1 MRRKKSSN
9 HNPKVRDNYRLRT
22 GLSIN
27 KKKTISTLRLI
38 KKNTIPS
45 KLFDTFRAVVTK
57 EVINESSGCY
67 AKRKLSDLI
76 NRNEILFGAPFINE
90 LVWSISVCILNKD
103 KINIFI
109 KNIDRLETA
118 VMNDDAKTYG
128 NILNNVEYEF
138 GSSLWLADN
147 KISAM
152 QHWYGVEAKREL
164 IRELRQQAKGNP
176 LVDVIINFIG
186 KRVEDASI
194 PGYLQ
199 SELSK
204 LFKHPNTK
212 LIEEY
217 VKTKIFHENGLTFEQ
232 MGLMLSLDNNSCII
246 DLYESLIKSLQCC
259 ARDENTLKNMKNIL
273 HKPISVLYKSTK
285 DKRLI
290 PILICLGIDFEFD
303 VDLSRE
309 EIIECYTAGK
319 YEDVVNLSAEY
330 FKVDE
335 NKTDISI
342 LFISLKSSRRINQLV
357 EYDGFLKII
366 ANDVNKVMMF
376 DENSYES
383 ALVLNSINNKFLNQT
398 WSSYL
403 KMGVM
408 NELTVQEFVH
418 ELDYLRELYIRD
430 KRISPF
436 SFLLSTDEQYIIKN
450 IKKFPV
456 NSYSLT
462 KLLLELTT
470 TGAIKNQDSA
480 CKISNERYLKYLGRF
495 YLKHGIYDKAADSFE
510 KALEYTSKE
519 GALKCHAA
527 IITAKARAG
536 YLDEATER
544 LVSTF
549 LEWSAVP
556 TTLPIEE
563 IVEYLDQPSQW
574 PTSISLPLTLAI
586 YTNFYK
592 NTKIAHLRYAFET
605 FNIDNDIATPSDL
618 LSSHLNINREH
629 VKLYLQLVWRPE
641 IMGQTL
647 LYNGTKEIEEARIQ
661 VCKVLLEL
669 DSENSSDYQT
679 EIRER
684 VKNLELT
691 KATKLVDQS
700 RVYVDVAA
708 IKKSLKS
715 RLGDVYSKYRNSIK
729 NTEEDNTEFVEVLG
743 DAIEN
748 LKSSNAALASLMAN
762 VQMIGD
768 EDMQFAAFFSEVVNE
783 FLLGDHGLNAYL
795 STRVR
800 HGKFSNS
807 IRKPIADENLITEKI
822 EGNEKYAENT
832 YWLNQL
838 NELNDT
844 EKNNVI
850 QLLEIFGKKIDDII
864 SFVRDELIQVQVI
877 NEKISPPQ
885 VSNALFVYRITSF
898 ERMYA
903 RTKIHGLDNI
913 DSFIDFCIDILWE
926 KTDKNLLAVKE
937 FIQTTIKPS
946 ILNAFEKLNESL
958 GLLGYS
964 DRLGE
969 LHNHIARAKTNTQH
983 QLTNILS
990 WFTRNEVYDRP
1001 DYAVDF
1007 PVLIAQTMVSNLIS
1021 GADNWNGIV
1030 IEQNETSSFMPGRT
1044 LDGMVDVFC
1053 ASFEN
1058 AIEHSL
1064 LPINKININVRISYN
1079 NNIFEATVKNN
1090 IHTTCRT
1097 VSNENKLAQIRTE
1110 INKKDSRIKAQKEKG
1125 SGFLKVWSTI
1135 NSPQYKD
1142 PQLTFDYID
1151 DELFSVNIK
1160 FKIEVTD
1167 DNNPH
1172 Y

>member
-1 MRRKKSSN
+1 MRKRKARN
-9 HNPKVRDNYRLRT
+9 HNLKVKDNYRLRA

-27 KKKTISTLRLI
+27 KKNTVSTLKLI
-38 KKNTIPS
+38 KNNTIPS
-45 KLFDTFRAVVTK
+45 KLFDTFRAVITK
-57 EVINESSGCY
+57 EIINEVSGCDE
-67 AKRKLSDLI
+67 KRLLSDLI
-76 NRNEILFGAPFINE
+76 SRKEILFGAPLSNE
-90 LVWSISVCILNKD
+90 LIWAISVCILYRD
-103 KINIFI
+103 KLKEFTESVGQ
-109 KNIDRLETA
+109 LEIA
-118 VMNDDAKTYG
+118 VMNDDAIKYG
-128 NILNNVEYEF
+128 NILSTVETAF

-152 QHWYGVEAKREL
+152 QHWHGVDAKREL
-164 IRELRQQAKGNP
+164 IRELREQSKGNAI
-176 LVDVIINFIG
+176 VDVIINFIG

-204 LFKHPNTK
+204 LFKNSNTK

-232 MGLMLSLDNNSCII
+232 MGLMLSIDNNSCII
-246 DLYESLIKSLQCC
+246 DLYESLIKCLQCC
-259 ARDENTLKNMKNIL
+259 ARDENTLNTIKQL
-273 HKPISVLYKSTK
+273 LVKPISVLYKSVK

-290 PILICLGIDFEFD
+290 PVLICLGVDFEFEID
-303 VDLSRE
+303 PKRESIIESYTAGDYEKVVELSRE
-309 EIIECYTAGK
+309 YFNIE
-319 YEDVVNLSAEY
+319 
-330 FKVDE
+330 E

-342 LFISLKSSRRINQLV
+342 LFISVKSSRLINKPI
-357 EYDGFLKII
+357 EFTGFLNSI
-366 ANDVNKVMMF
+366 AKELNKVLMF
-376 DENSYES
+376 DDNSYES

-418 ELDYLRELYIRD
+418 AVDYLRELYIRD
-430 KRISPF
+430 SRISPF
-436 SFLLSTDEQYIIKN
+436 SFLLSTDQSYIINN
-450 IKKFPV
+450 IQKIPT
-456 NSYSLT
+456 NYYILT
-462 KLLLELTT
+462 KKVLELAT
-470 TGAIKNQDSA
+470 TGIIRKEDNSFR
-480 CKISNERYLKYLGRF
+480 ISCGRYLKYLGRF
-495 YLKHGIYDKAADSFE
+495 YLATEQYDNAALTFL
-510 KALEYTSKE
+510 KALEHTSNE
-519 GALKCHAA
+519 GSLKCNAA
-527 IITAKARAG
+527 IIIAQARAG
-536 YLDEATER
+536 YLEAATER

-549 LEWSAVP
+549 LDWSAVP
-556 TTLPIEE
+556 TTLPFEE
-563 IVEYLDQPSQW
+563 IVEYLDDPTQW

-592 NTKIAHLRYAFET
+592 NSRLAHLRYAFES
-605 FNIDNDIATPSDL
+605 FNLDNNICTPSDL
-618 LSSHLNINREH
+618 LSSELNLDKEH

-661 VCKVLLEL
+661 VCKVLIEL
-669 DSENSSDYQT
+669 DSENYSDYQT

-715 RLGDVYSKYRNSIK
+715 RLGDVYSKYKNSIK
-729 NTEEDNTEFVEVLG
+729 NTDEDNTEFVEVLG

-748 LKSSNAALASLMAN
+748 LKSSNAALAKIISN
-762 VQMIGD
+762 VHMIGD
-768 EDMQFAAFFSEVVNE
+768 EDMQFAALFSEVVNE

-832 YWLNQL
+832 YWVNQL
-838 NELNDT
+838 VELNDV
-844 EKNNVI
+844 ERGNVI
-850 QLLEIFGKKIDDII
+850 GLLENFGRKIDDII
-864 SFVRDELIQVQVI
+864 SYVRDELIQVQVI
-877 NEKISPPQ
+877 NEQISQPNLT
-885 VSNALFVYRITSF
+885 NALFVYRTTSF

-903 RTKIHGLDNI
+903 KTKINGLDNI

-926 KTDKNLLAVKE
+926 KTDNNLIAVKE
-937 FIQTTIKPS
+937 FIQSTVKPS

-958 GLLGYS
+958 GLLGYT

-983 QLTNILS
+983 QLTNIMS

-1021 GADNWNGIV
+1021 GADNWNGIK
-1030 IEQNETSSFMPGRT
+1030 IEQTETYPFMPGRT

-1058 AIEHSL
+1058 AIEHSS
-1064 LPINKININVRISYN
+1064 LPISMININVDISYKN
-1079 NNIFEATVKNN
+1079 NLFEATISNN
-1090 IHTTCRT
+1090 ISSICRSI
-1097 VSNENKLAQIRTE
+1097 SNEEKLEQIRAE
-1110 INKKDSRIKAQKEKG
+1110 INKKDNRMKAQKEKG
-1125 SGFLKVWSTI
+1125 SGFLKIWSTI

-1142 PQLTFDYID
+1142 SKLTFSYLD
-1151 DELFSVNIK
+1151 DETFSVNIK
-1160 FKIEVTD
+1160 FLIEAND
-1167 DNNPH
+1167 EHNS
-1172 Y
+1172 YY